1 MASGWTTSETFE
13 DGPALYAAVCNLG
26 LEGVVA
32 KKLTSACQPARARQ
46 DQAQAPELLAPRLGD
61 RSDAAFEGALRCKNP
76 A

>member
-46 DQAQAPELLAPRLGD
+46 DQAQGPELLAPRLGD